1 MAPSMV
7 IRSNIE
13 VREKK
18 LRDSLDPMRGLTL
31 ENVEKILPLVTRKQA
46 KVIKQYVGVLRRT
59 HFGVT
64 RKLKKEWLAKYLR
77 DISKP
82 KQSTQDYALGS
93 GKKTVRGEIGNGV
106 GVSVDTD
113 ADADDEDDDA
123 STSIVPP
130 AQPRVNVLR

>member
-1 MAPSMV
+1 MYWGLLNVLVVVMV
-7 IRSNIE
+7 R
-13 VREKK
+13 
-18 LRDSLDPMRGLTL
+18 TL
-31 ENVEKILPLVTRKQA
+31 K
-46 KVIKQYVGVLRRT
+46 
-59 HFGVT
+59 
-64 RKLKKEWLAKYLR
+64 
-77 DISKP
+77 
-82 KQSTQDYALGS
+82 QDYALGS